1 MSGEMIRKLVIV
13 GGGTAGWMTATL
25 LSKLTRNKFA
35 IELVESE
42 EIGIIGVG
50 EATIP
55 AIKIYNQ
62 LIGLDE
68 AEMMRETKG
77 TFKLGIEFVNWRE
90 QGHSYI
96 HGFGKIGADIFWM
109 RTHQFWARMFP
120 KGGVKDFDNFCIGV
134 VAARQNKFAMPSAN
148 DPNSPLADIDYA
160 FQFDAALYGQYLRRL
175 AESNG
180 VKRTEGKIVKV
191 NQDANNGFIK
201 SLDLENGTQ
210 ITGDFFIDCSG
221 SRGLLIA
228 QTLGSG
234 FDDYQKWLLCDRAWA
249 LPCSNAET
257 LTPYTRST
265 AHEAGW
271 RWRIPLQHRIGNGN
285 VFSNAHMGEQ
295 MALDQLVANLDGEVL
310 GEPRLVRF
318 TPGKR
323 SEVFKK
329 NCVAIGLSSGFLE
342 PLESTA
348 IHLIQTAILR
358 FLALF
363 PSLEYNQSL
372 VDEYNRQTTEE
383 YEFIRDFIIAHY
395 KVTNR
400 EDSEFWRYC
409 KNMDVP
415 QSLSHRIELMRT
427 TGRFFKRNEELF
439 REESWVQV
447 LIGQGLEITPDTMTN
462 LLSDDE
468 AKEFLGDIVETIA
481 ENVARMRPHQDY
493 INSYCKA

>member
-1 MSGEMIRKLVIV
+1 MQNSMIRKLVIV

-25 LSKLTRNKFA
+25 LSKLTQNKFE
-35 IELVESE
+35 IELIESD

-55 AIKIYNQ
+55 AIRIFNQ

-68 AEMMRETKG
+68 AEMMRATNG

-90 QGHSYI
+90 KGHSYI
-96 HGFGKIGADIFWM
+96 HGFGKIGSDVYWM
-109 RTHQFWARMFP
+109 RTHHFWARMLN
-120 KGGVKDFDNFCIGV
+120 KGGIKDFDKFCIGV
-134 VAARQNKFAMPSAN
+134 VAARNNKFAKPDVSN
-148 DPNSPLADIDYA
+148 PNSPLADIDYA
-160 FQFDAALYGQYLRRL
+160 FQFDAALYGKYLRRL
-175 AESNG
+175 SEKNG

-191 NQDANNGFIK
+191 NQNANSGFIE
-201 SLDLENGTQ
+201 SVMLENGNT
-210 ITGDFFIDCSG
+210 ISGDFFVDCSG
-221 SRGLLIA
+221 ARGLLIA
-228 QTLGSG
+228 QTLSAE
-234 FDDYQKWLLCDRAWA
+234 FDDYQKWLLCDRAIA
-249 LPCSNAET
+249 VPCSNAPV

-271 RWRIPLQHRIGNGN
+271 CWRIPLQHRIGNGN
-285 VFSNAHMGEQ
+285 VFSSKFMNEEKAQDH
-295 MALDQLVANLDGEVL
+295 LLSNLDGQIL
-310 GEPRLVRF
+310 AEPRLVKF

-323 SEVFKK
+323 REVFIK

-348 IHLIQTAILR
+348 IHLIQTAVLR
-358 FLALF
+358 LLALF
-363 PSLEYNQSL
+363 PALEYNQAL
-372 VDEYNRQTTEE
+372 VDEYNNQTTEE

-415 QSLSHRIELMRT
+415 QSLTHRLELMKT

-447 LIGQGLEITPDTMTN
+447 LIGQGLKINPDVMTG
-462 LLSDDE
+462 LLSDED
-468 AKEFLGDIVETIA
+468 ASEFLHDVAITIE
-481 ENVARMRPHQDY
+481 ENVRQMPTHQAY
-493 INSYCKA
+493 IDLYCKT

>member
-1 MSGEMIRKLVIV
+1 MNSSKIKKLVIV
-13 GGGTAGWMTATL
+13 GGGTAGWMCATL
-25 LSKLTRNKFA
+25 LSKLTHGNFA

-55 AIKIYNQ
+55 AIRIFNQ

-68 AEMMRETKG
+68 AEMMRATKG
-77 TFKLGIEFVNWRE
+77 TFKLGIEFVDWRE
-90 QGHSYI
+90 KGHSYI
-96 HGFGKIGADIFWM
+96 HGFGKIGSDIFWI
-109 RTHQFWARMFP
+109 RTHQFWSRMFP

-134 VAARQNKFAMPSAN
+134 VAARQNKFAKPDVS

-160 FQFDAALYGQYLRRL
+160 FQFDAALYGQYLRKL
-175 AESNG
+175 SEANG
-180 VKRTEGKIVKV
+180 VKRTEGKITKV
-191 NQDANNGFIK
+191 NQNSQSGFIE
-201 SLDLENGTQ
+201 SLDLENGTNIQ
-210 ITGDFFIDCSG
+210 GDFFVDCSG
-221 SRGLLIA
+221 ARGLLIA
-228 QTLGSG
+228 QTLGAQ

-249 LPCSNAET
+249 VPCANAEI

-265 AHEAGW
+265 AHESGW

-285 VFSNAHMGEQ
+285 VFSSRYMGEQ
-295 MALDQLVANLDGEVL
+295 EALDQLLANLDGEIL
-310 GEPRLVRF
+310 AEPRLVRF

-323 SEVFKK
+323 REVFIK

-348 IHLIQTAILR
+348 IHLIQSAVLR

-363 PSLEYNQSL
+363 PSMEYNQSL

-395 KVTNR
+395 KVTKR
-400 EDSEFWRYC
+400 EDSELWRYC
-409 KNMDVP
+409 KNMEVP
-415 QSLSHRIELMRT
+415 ETLTHRIELLRT

-447 LIGQGLEITPDTMTN
+447 LIGQGLEITPDVMTS
-462 LLSDDE
+462 LLSEDE
-468 AKEFLGDIVETIA
+468 TRNYLNDVCETIA
-481 ENVARMRPHQDY
+481 DNVARMQSHQAY
-493 INSYCKA
+493 IDAYCRA